1 MKPVKALTHEEY
13 LEQIRAVARD
23 VTKDPETA
31 RRFLKGL
38 GLLKKRRILEGEE
51 REQVLTMLRL
61 LGPGEDSN
69 NQHVWTTSWRVG
81 NIEYNYHTGAEFV
94 ELEEV
99 IDNEDE

>member
-1 MKPVKALTHEEY
+1 MTHTEY
-13 LEQIRAVARD
+13 LDHIRAVAKD

-51 REQVLTMLRL
+51 LERVLTMLRL
-61 LGPGEDSN
+61 LGPGEGSN
-69 NQHVWTTSWRVG
+69 NQHTWTESWRVG
-81 NIEYNYHTGAEFV
+81 NIEYNLHSGEGFE

-99 IDNEDE
+99 IDDE